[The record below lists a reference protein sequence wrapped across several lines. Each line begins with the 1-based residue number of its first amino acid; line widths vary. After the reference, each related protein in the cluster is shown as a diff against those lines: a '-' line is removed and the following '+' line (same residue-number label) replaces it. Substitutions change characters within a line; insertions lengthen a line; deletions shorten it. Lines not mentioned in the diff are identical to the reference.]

1 MTKDNHLLGKFD
13 LEGIPPAPRGVPQIE
28 VTFDLDANGESN
40 ESLLIDVCTSPIP
53 GILHVT
59 AEDKSTGRNKKIEIK
74 NDKGRLSQ
82 AEIERMV
89 SDAEK
94 YRDED
99 ARVQERVNT
108 RNRLETYLYSCKQAV
123 ENYNGSAITDSDK
136 SSVINACEEAQRW
149 LDRNQLAEKEEI
161 EHQYNDLER
170 KCQRVMTKMHGGGG
184 GGGRGGAGGQGYSR
198 GGSYT
203 GGDNSGPRVEE
214 VD

>member
-28 VTFDLDANGESN
+28 VTFDIDANGKKRMSYHSYLF
-40 ESLLIDVCTSPIP
+40 SLFSFCFS

-82 AEIERMV
+82 AEIQRMV
-89 SDAEK
+89 NDAEQ
-94 YRDED
+94 YREEDEH
-99 ARVQERVNT
+99 ARERVNA

-123 ENYNGSAITDSDK
+123 ENYNGSALTDSDK
-136 SSVINACEEAQRW
+136 SSVINACEDMQRW
-149 LDRNQLAEKEEI
+149 LDRNQLADKDEI
-161 EHQYNDLER
+161 DHQYSQLEK
-170 KCQRVMTKMHGGGG
+170 KCQRIMTKMHA
-184 GGGRGGAGGQGYSR
+184 GAGGQQYSR
-198 GGSYT
+198 SGSHT
-203 GGDNSGPRVEE
+203 NNGHSGPRVEE